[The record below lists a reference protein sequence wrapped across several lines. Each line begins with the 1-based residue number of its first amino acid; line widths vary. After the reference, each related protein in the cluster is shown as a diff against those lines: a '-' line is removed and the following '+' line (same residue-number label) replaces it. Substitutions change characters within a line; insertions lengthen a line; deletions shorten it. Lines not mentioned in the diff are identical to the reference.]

1 MLVIE
6 NFYKLRNRPLNKRN
20 FYVDSIKEIFDI
32 TPDGKGLFKRVNE
45 KYAISITNRKYSITI
60 TLNREAKGREYN
72 WDYALQSSTGHKI
85 YINKEDISNIDKFI
99 NKLRLVALNK
109 FVNY

>member
-20 FYVDSIKEIFDI
+20 FYVESINERFDL
-32 TPDGKGLFKRVNE
+32 DGKLLTQSNHRYVIG
-45 KYAISITNRKYSITI
+45 ITNRVYAIQI
-60 TLNREAKGREYN
+60 TLHREAIGREGN
-72 WDYALQSSTGHKI
+72 WDYKLQSSTGHKI